1 MIGGRVAKS
10 LNLCTM
16 YYKLIYTL
24 SAVLRFC
31 PRWFVSELLRR
42 YCPSCW
48 ASAWPKSVYIETIE
62 DILLS
67 R

>member
-1 MIGGRVAKS
+1 
-10 LNLCTM
+10 M
-16 YYKLIYTL
+16 YYKMIYGL
-24 SAVLRFC
+24 SAVLRLC

-42 YCPSCW
+42 YAPDCW
-48 ASAWPKSVYIETIE
+48 ASAWPKSVYIDTIE